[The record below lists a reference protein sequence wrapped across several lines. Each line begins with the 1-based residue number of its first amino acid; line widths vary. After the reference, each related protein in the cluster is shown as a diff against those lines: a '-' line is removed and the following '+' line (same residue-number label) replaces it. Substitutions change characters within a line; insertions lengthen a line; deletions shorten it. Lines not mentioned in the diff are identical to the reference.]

1 MMVRSWV
8 KTMVFEKLG
17 SDHGDTYIGIY
28 VLEFIIHIIVW
39 HFHLSVKELAGE
51 IN

>member
-1 MMVRSWV
+1 MWCE
-8 KTMVFEKLG
+8 KTQIVQFANKK
-17 SDHGDTYIGIY
+17 
-28 VLEFIIHIIVW
+28 IITQIW

>member
-1 MMVRSWV
+1 MIFFLLNIHLIQS
-8 KTMVFEKLG
+8 FN
-17 SDHGDTYIGIY
+17 
-28 VLEFIIHIIVW
+28 IIW